1 MTPAT
6 RRNGAIL
13 KTALIRLGQLA
24 ATVVVTWFVATQ
36 AGLSFDAVAQI
47 DVGEWTFDW
56 PRIVVSCLALWL
68 GYFLNAALWGR
79 IVHDLGGTRLP
90 ATVSVRLF
98 MIANLGRY
106 VPGKVWQIAGLV
118 ALARGRGVPAATA
131 SAAAVLGQGVALLS
145 ATAVGLGAVWTFAD
159 GAGWRWI
166 APVLV
171 IAIPAIG
178 LIPPVFHRAA
188 ALWFRLA
195 KTPKPEGLSPSTAIG
210 WLGVGVTSWLV
221 YACAFWLL
229 VSGLGQDAGFI
240 VTAPAFAAAYVLGYI
255 MVFAPA
261 GIGIREGFLLAIL
274 SPHLG
279 AGAAGAVAVIQRL
292 WTTVLEVVP
301 AAAFWAHHVASAD
314 GVAEP
319 RA

>member
-1 MTPAT
+1 M
-6 RRNGAIL
+6 
-13 KTALIRLGQLA
+13 
-24 ATVVVTWFVATQ
+24 ATQ
-36 AGLSFDAVAQI
+36 AGLSFDAVAEL
-47 DVGEWTFDW
+47 DLAAWTIDW
-56 PRIVVSCLALWL
+56 PRVVASCFGLWL

-79 IVHDLGGTRLP
+79 IVHDLGGPSLP

-118 ALARGRGVPAATA
+118 ALARGRGVAAATA
-131 SAAAVLGQGVALLS
+131 SAAAVLGQGIALLS
-145 ATAVGLGAVWTFAD
+145 ATAIGLGAVWTFAD

-166 APVLV
+166 APALV
-171 IAIPAIG
+171 IAIPTVG
-178 LIPPVFHRAA
+178 LIPPVFHWAA
-188 ALWFRLA
+188 TLWFRLA
-195 KTPKPEGLSPSTAIG
+195 KTPHPDGLSPSTAVG
-210 WLGVGVTSWLV
+210 WLSVGILSWVV
-221 YACAFWLL
+221 YACSFWLL

-240 VTAPAFAAAYVLGYI
+240 VTAPAFAAAYVLGYL

-274 SPHLG
+274 SPYLG
-279 AGAAGAVAVIQRL
+279 AGAAGTIAVIQRL

-314 GVAEP
+314 GVTEP